1 MRVNGMNREDND
13 RQIQTDSRIVMADE
27 SGEKIELYI
36 LEETR
41 INGMNYILATDAEE
55 DEDGECYILKDVSKE
70 DEDEAVYC
78 FVENDDE
85 LDYMFKI
92 FTELMDD
99 SETTLTR

>member
-1 MRVNGMNREDND
+1 MDENKT
-13 RQIQTDSRIVMADE
+13 QPDSRIVMADE

-41 INGMNYILATDAEE
+41 INGMNYILATDAG
-55 DEDGECYILKDVSKE
+55 DGEDGECYILKDISKE

-78 FVENDDE
+78 FVESDDE
-85 LDYMFKI
+85 LDYMFRI
-92 FTELMDD
+92 FTELLDD